1 MVDCFPNVF
10 RASRGVD
17 IIYQNYSLVEATM
30 VCLED
35 LSTKPY
41 KYVIN
46 LCAHDYPLKSNFQ
59 IVRSLKD
66 CGSRMK
72 KSKTVSLHKFHIRS
86 KICARPFKFSSEIK
100 KDYSRTVKGFKV
112 VIVSNQYRFLTLVR
126 ISKVVLPTYGKISVQ
141 PLLRKGLVQDSQCL

>member
-1 MVDCFPNVF
+1 MDRRVHTNFRKFQVQFQIPKLAMVDCFPNVF
-10 RASRGVD
+10 QASRGVD

-72 KSKTVSLHKFHIRS
+72 KLKTVSS
-86 KICARPFKFSSEIK
+86 VS
-100 KDYSRTVKGFKV
+100 V
-112 VIVSNQYRFLTLVR
+112 VEE
-126 ISKVVLPTYGKISVQ
+126 
-141 PLLRKGLVQDSQCL
+141 

>member
-10 RASRGVD
+10 QASRGVD

-66 CGSRMK
+66 CGSRLEKLKTFSLYNDLNFHLK
-72 KSKTVSLHKFHIRS
+72 KI
-86 KICARPFKFSSEIK
+86 I
-100 KDYSRTVKGFKV
+100 
-112 VIVSNQYRFLTLVR
+112 
-126 ISKVVLPTYGKISVQ
+126 
-141 PLLRKGLVQDSQCL
+141 